1 MASSKPAT
9 LYPKKSWVEKNEK
22 SLILFQLILFYVL
35 FFSGAF
41 LVISFEAPRLVGL

>member
-22 SLILFQLILFYVL
+22 SLIIFQLILYYVL
-35 FFSGAF
+35 FFSAVALF
-41 LVISFEAPRLVGL
+41 LSFEAPRLVGL